1 MKKVKNLILLFVLI
15 LVVGILFSDPKLTVL
30 QGLKYKGET
39 IGHITLVDPEP
50 SRNRIIVKYCAADI
64 VYSVNGVEY
73 KAVGEVTQDMITPEK
88 VSADININYMKDNP
102 EKIMLKDINNK
113 VVIELYAFYLG
124 IVLILVIICK
134 VIKLIVNKKDK
145 KEEK

>member
-50 SRNRIIVKYCAADI
+50 SRNRIIVKYSAAYIRYTVD
-64 VYSVNGVEY
+64 GTEY
-73 KAVGEVTQDMITPEK
+73 TAVGEVTQDMITPEK
-88 VSADININYMKDNP
+88 VSADINVSYMDDSP
-102 EKIMLKDINNK
+102 EKIMLEDINNK
-113 VVIELYAFYLG
+113 VVLELYAFYLG